1 MEMLLHT
8 SVNFQS
14 ASEEFG
20 FMVGAATNQCSAGGI
35 KLHDSQIED
44 LYAHEDFIHQ
54 EH

>member
-8 SVNFQS
+8 FVNFQS

-20 FMVGAATNQCSAGGI
+20 FMVGAVGI

-44 LYAHEDFIHQ
+44 LYVHEDFIHQ